1 MKTIFNIQSLLILLA
16 LTLLPVSCADVET
29 ETSGYASVK
38 INLDDVSHRKSVR
51 SKLVTNMTTSAA
63 NTILAVL
70 IPAVQCDTSTVKS
83 STEYSRSLVDITNHD
98 AQFVVPLD
106 TKVKLCL
113 YFFRDT
119 FSLNDLAG
127 GTNTADGYGESGIF
141 TIDSETTTKTI
152 AVEFWTTSY
161 STLTFKI
168 SSSSSVG
175 MLEGSNG
182 EVKLNSG
189 AGKLVDNQS
198 FSISAEDNTSKS
210 VVFSDVVY
218 DTYSYDI
225 ELSGFLPETQEFL
238 VSSTNELLDV
248 KLKQNMVFER
258 LMYKHNY
265 IY

>member
-1 MKTIFNIQSLLILLA
+1 M
-16 LTLLPVSCADVET
+16 
-29 ETSGYASVK
+29 
-38 INLDDVSHRKSVR
+38 
-51 SKLVTNMTTSAA
+51 
-63 NTILAVL
+63 
-70 IPAVQCDTSTVKS
+70 
-83 STEYSRSLVDITNHD
+83 
-98 AQFVVPLD
+98 VPLD

-168 SSSSSVG
+168 SSSSSAG

-189 AGKLVDNQS
+189 AGKLLDNQS

-225 ELSGFLPETQEFL
+225 
-238 VSSTNELLDV
+238 
-248 KLKQNMVFER
+248 
-258 LMYKHNY
+258 
-265 IY
+265 